1 MFLQS
6 FMNFGGRLI
15 IFQVLHVQWQRSAR
29 SVAVQGTFS
38 GCPRNVQWLSKAR
51 SAAVQG
57 TFSGCPKHVQWL
69 PMERSMERSMERI
82 SWNMVNFAVFLR
94 IFVRFQLVFP
104 ILTCSD
110 ISWQNIRFSVIFE
123 FFRI

>member
-51 SAAVQG
+51 SVAAHGTLHG
-57 TFSGCPKHVQWL
+57 TFHGTYKLEHGQFC
-69 PMERSMERSMERI
+69 
-82 SWNMVNFAVFLR
+82 
-94 IFVRFQLVFP
+94 
-104 ILTCSD
+104 
-110 ISWQNIRFSVIFE
+110 RFSSNLCEISTSFPY
-123 FFRI
+123 FDMF